1 MDNENYFGEE
11 NNEIVGEGF
20 NNNVT
25 NNENVSYTE
34 SFSNVNSV
42 EENVNK
48 ENYTSGKEIVKKE
61 NKNIFKSNG
70 VLIVM
75 AILFALTI
83 GIAIGSMSKTKSESS
98 NVEGEV
104 YSNIIKTMANSNSNE
119 EFSIRDIAK
128 LTENS
133 VVEITTESVVR
144 GRILGQYVVEGAGSG
159 VIISSDGYI
168 VTNNHVVK
176 SANKIMV
183 KLKNGETYEAKLIGR
198 SVDADVA
205 VIKIDAKD
213 LQPVVVGDSSKLVVG
228 DTAVVVG
235 NPLGSGFTVT
245 NGIISALD
253 REIDLDETV
262 MNLLQTNAAVNPGN
276 SGGGLFNGKAELV
289 GIVVAKSAGS
299 DIEGIGFA
307 IPINDVKDII
317 SEIKTY
323 GYIRGRVQL
332 GVNLLE
338 IEDTWDAM
346 IYRLDSLGVYVRSVE
361 EDSDAEKAGIK
372 SGDRIVSIDGKD
384 VKEVDDVKKALKEKS
399 PGDKVTLVIS
409 RNGRENTI
417 KITLSEYKGV

>member
-1 MDNENYFGEE
+1 MDNEE
-11 NNEIVGEGF
+11 NNSNIGENYNNGDTGYNEGF
-20 NNNVT
+20 GTSNYN
-25 NNENVSYTE
+25 TE
-34 SFSNVNSV
+34 SF
-42 EENVNK
+42 K
-48 ENYTSGKEIVKKE
+48 ENDEGNYNSEVTSIAKKE

-83 GIAIGSMSKTKSESS
+83 GVAIGSMSKTNSESS
-98 NVEGEV
+98 NIEGEI
-104 YSNIIKTMANSNSNE
+104 YSNIIKTAASSNSDE
-119 EFSIRDIAK
+119 EFAIKDIVK

-176 SANKIMV
+176 SASKIMV
-183 KLKNGETYEAKLIGR
+183 KLKNEKTYEAEIIGR
-198 SVDADVA
+198 SSDADIA

-245 NGIISALD
+245 NGIISAKD
-253 REIDLDETV
+253 REIDLDGIV
-262 MNLLQTNAAVNPGN
+262 INLLQTNAAVNPGN

-289 GIVVAKSAGS
+289 GIVIAKSAGS

-307 IPINDVKDII
+307 IPINDVKDVI

-332 GVNLLE
+332 GVNLLD

-346 IYRLDSLGVYVRSVE
+346 IYRVDSLGVYVRSVE

-372 SGDRIVSIDGKD
+372 SGDRIVSIDGKT
-384 VKEVDDVKKALKEKS
+384 VKEADDIKSALKEKS

-409 RNGRENTI
+409 RNGKENTI

>member
-1 MDNENYFGEE
+1 MIKMDNENY
-11 NNEIVGEGF
+11 
-20 NNNVT
+20 T
-25 NNENVSYTE
+25 S
-34 SFSNVNSV
+34 S
-42 EENVNK
+42 K
-48 ENYTSGKEIVKKE
+48 ELTKKE
-61 NKNIFKSNG
+61 NKNIFKSGG

-83 GIAIGSMSKTKSESS
+83 GVAIGSMSKTSDKSS
-98 NVEGEV
+98 NTEGEV
-104 YSNIIKTMANSNSNE
+104 YNNIIKTAVSSNSDG
-119 EFSIRDIAK
+119 EFSIRDIVK

-144 GRILGQYVVEGAGSG
+144 GRILGQYVAEGAGSG
-159 VIISSDGYI
+159 VIIASDGYI

-183 KLKNGETYEAKLIGR
+183 KLKNGEVYEATIVGR
-198 SVDADVA
+198 SNEPDIA
-205 VIKIDAKD
+205 VLKIEATG
-213 LQPVVVGDSSKLVVG
+213 LQPVVLGDSSKLEVG
-228 DTAVVVG
+228 DTAVVIG

-245 NGIISALD
+245 NGIISAMD
-253 REIDLDETV
+253 REIDLGDSV

-276 SGGGLFNGKAELV
+276 SGGGLFNGKGELV

-307 IPINDVKDII
+307 IPINDVKDTI

-361 EDSDAEKAGIK
+361 EGSDAEKVGIK
-372 SGDRIVSIDGKD
+372 SGDRIVSIDGNT
-384 VKEVDDVKKALKEKS
+384 VKEVDDVKKVLSEKK
-399 PGDKVTLVIS
+399 PGDKVKLVIS
-409 RNGRENTI
+409 RNSKDYTI
-417 KITLSEYKGV
+417 TITLSEYKGV